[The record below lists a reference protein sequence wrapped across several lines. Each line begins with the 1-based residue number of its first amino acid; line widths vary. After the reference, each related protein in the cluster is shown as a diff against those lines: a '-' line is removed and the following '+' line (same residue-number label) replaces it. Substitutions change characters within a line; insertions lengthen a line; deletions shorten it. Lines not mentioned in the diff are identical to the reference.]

1 MGDAPDADAEA
12 AGVAADAEAVVD
24 DLVAAGVLAET
35 DDGGVHLAEE
45 FDATKRVYHD
55 SYADADESRVRETI
69 ADLFD
74 LDPAAAAE
82 HAASVT
88 RDELVAFLSL
98 RSFLDDP
105 PARERLALMAGV
117 VAGVG
122 PGSPVPDAVREVD
135 DDTYRAFLDDAP
147 DAVVTVWKHH
157 CEPCDVM
164 KNDLDGLLD
173 AVPDGVAVAGLDGE
187 DCPDFRREFEV
198 DVAPAVCCFR
208 DGTLVETVTGRRSTA
223 TLAETFETVYGDE

>member
-1 MGDAPDADAEA
+1 MGDPDSADSA
-12 AGVAADAEAVVD
+12 AAEAVVD

-35 DDGGVHLAEE
+35 DDGAVHLTEA
-45 FDATKRVYHD
+45 FDATKGIYHD
-55 SYADADESRVRETI
+55 SYADADEERVRRTL

-74 LDPAAAAE
+74 LDPDAAAE

-98 RSFLDDP
+98 QSFLDDSP
-105 PARERLALMAGV
+105 PRDRLALMAGV

-135 DDTYRAFLDDAP
+135 DDTYRPFLDDAP

-157 CEPCDVM
+157 CDPCDAM
-164 KNDLDGLLD
+164 KRDLDAILD
-173 AVPDGVAVAGLDGE
+173 AVPAGVPVAGLDGE
-187 DCPDFRREFEV
+187 DCPAFRREFGV
-198 DVAPAVCCFR
+198 DAAPAVCCFR
-208 DGTLVETVTGRRSTA
+208 DGTLVETVAGRRSA
-223 TLAETFETVYGDE
+223 ESLAETFRDVYVDGA